1 MKNQRD
7 ELFGESGLENSYES
21 ERSRLLAQVKQSNR
35 AINQMEQNC
44 AKLESELSRLRQ
56 ANEEYTEESLA
67 KYNEFYLQEKTI
79 ADFLVDYNGKR
90 VEQLDQLNV
99 LSGKVREEMESSS
112 RLLTQISILR
122 DSAADPIN
130 QADDEFFC
138 FFLSFS
144 I

>member
-7 ELFGESGLENSYES
+7 ELFGESGLENSYEN

-35 AINQMEQNC
+35 AINQMEQDR

-79 ADFLVDYNGKR
+79 DEFLVDYNGKR
-90 VEQLDQLNV
+90 VEQLEQLNV

-112 RLLTQISILR
+112 RLLTQSQN
-122 DSAADPIN
+122 SAGR
-130 QADDEFFC
+130 C
-138 FFLSFS
+138 
-144 I
+144 